1 MQSLSDVL
9 IYRVHAFVGI
19 YWDYSCWLY
28 DWGHVLSTN
37 QADAFFSHAVQK
49 RCAKIMLMIRN
60 MGIIMII
67 SPIWPRFC
75 ITYSFHLADAFNNLF
90 HRCSV
95 VFAVIGSN
103 SKHHQLKLSKLIRIE
118 REREKKARSTE
129 TTLNNRLV
137 WPHMRNIEKKI
148 GESMARTH
156 P

>member
-1 MQSLSDVL
+1 MFSFIAYMHLL
-9 IYRVHAFVGI
+9 GFIEIIRVDCTIGGTFYPPI
-19 YWDYSCWLY
+19 KQML
-28 DWGHVLSTN
+28 
-37 QADAFFSHAVQK
+37 FSRTPSK
-49 RCAKIMLMIRN
+49 KTCAKIMLMIRN